1 MPTRDTISIPRGT
14 CKTINVTPKSA
25 DGTPI
30 VLSATDTVVLTVR
43 ALASPESPILL
54 QAESA
59 PGTSQIQLHEDETM
73 LPPGKYSADI
83 RFNLILARTAVK
95 KQRAGTLCSYF
106 AHLTAYVCIVGGA
119 EADLRLHT

>member
-43 ALASPESPILL
+43 ALASPESPIRL

-83 RFNLILARTAVK
+83 RFKHDGCTFVVWGIQDNDTKVGNLGNFIIL
-95 KQRAGTLCSYF
+95 
-106 AHLTAYVCIVGGA
+106 VGVGVD
-119 EADLRLHT
+119 E

>member
-1 MPTRDTISIPRGT
+1 MNDTPTRDTISIPRGT

-30 VLSATDTVVLTVR
+30 ELSTTDTVVLTVR
-43 ALASPESPILL
+43 ELASPDSPILL

-59 PGTSQIQLHEDETM
+59 AGTTQIQLHEDETT

-83 RFNLILARTAVK
+83 RFKHAGCTFVVWGIQDNDTKVANLGNFIIL
-95 KQRAGTLCSYF
+95 
-106 AHLTAYVCIVGGA
+106 VGVGVD
-119 EADLRLHT
+119 E